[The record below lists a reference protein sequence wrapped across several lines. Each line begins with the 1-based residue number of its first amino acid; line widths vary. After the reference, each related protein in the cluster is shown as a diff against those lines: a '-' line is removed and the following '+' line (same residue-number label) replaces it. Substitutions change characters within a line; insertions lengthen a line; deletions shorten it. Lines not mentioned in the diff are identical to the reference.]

1 MGRHIGRRPN
11 KAYRAFAAL
20 IRHSSVIATPGSR
33 RARVMNE
40 PFAHRPPKS
49 WLKVSFGIA
58 DELADPAAAYLTDL
72 TGNGVEQSM
81 PPPDGNAGPTTTVT
95 AYLDRDDGTPANRE
109 KIRAFLTQ
117 LCGTPPEIS
126 FEEIIEEDWGIN
138 WKKHFKPVRV
148 SSRIIVKPTWEPYQ
162 GEAGE
167 IVIEID
173 PGLAF
178 GTGLHASTRLALQ
191 LIDAAFAGNIPP
203 ATVLDVGTGTGILGI
218 AAALFGA
225 ATVTGIDND
234 PDAVVCAEKNV
245 AQNRIGHVMAVS
257 GADLHAQTGPF
268 DLVVAN
274 ITSDVLTRLAPLLA
288 DRIAPAG
295 KLILAGILAGQQGR
309 DIEQTFAALGLTLRQ
324 SPVDG
329 EWQAFLFSA

>member
-1 MGRHIGRRPN
+1 
-11 KAYRAFAAL
+11 
-20 IRHSSVIATPGSR
+20 
-33 RARVMNE
+33 MNE

-49 WLKVSFGIA
+49 WLKVSFSIT
-58 DELADPAAAYLTDL
+58 DELADPAAAYLSDL

-81 PPPDGNAGPTTTVT
+81 PPPDGNADSTTVT

-109 KIRAFLTQ
+109 KIRSFLEQ
-117 LCGTPPEIS
+117 LCGRPPEIR
-126 FEEIIEEDWGIN
+126 FEEIIEEDWGLN

-148 SSRIIVKPTWEPYQ
+148 SSRIIVKPTWEAYQ
-162 GEAGE
+162 AATGE

-191 LIDAAFAGNIPP
+191 LIDAAFADDTPP
-203 ATVLDVGTGTGILGI
+203 VTVLDVGTGTGILGI

-225 ATVTGIDND
+225 AAVTGIDND

-245 AQNRIGHVMAVS
+245 AQNRINHVMAVS
-257 GADLHAQTGPF
+257 GTDLQAQTGPF

-274 ITSDVLTRLAPLLA
+274 ITSDVLTLLAPLLA
-288 DRIAPAG
+288 GRIAPAG

-309 DIEQTFAALGLTLRQ
+309 EIEQTFAALGLTLLQ

>member
-1 MGRHIGRRPN
+1 
-11 KAYRAFAAL
+11 
-20 IRHSSVIATPGSR
+20 
-33 RARVMNE
+33 MNE

-49 WLKVSFGIA
+49 WLKVSFSIA

-81 PPPDGNAGPTTTVT
+81 PPPEGNAGSTTVT

-109 KIRAFLTQ
+109 KIRSFLEQ
-117 LCGTPPEIS
+117 LCGRPPEIL
-126 FEEIIEEDWGIN
+126 FEEIIEEDWGLN

-162 GEAGE
+162 AATGE

-191 LIDAAFAGNIPP
+191 LIDAAFADDTPP
-203 ATVLDVGTGTGILGI
+203 VTVLDVGTGTGILGI

-225 ATVTGIDND
+225 AAVTGIDND

-245 AQNRIGHVMAVS
+245 AQNRINHVMAVS
-257 GADLHAQTGPF
+257 GTDLQAQTGPF

-274 ITSDVLTRLAPLLA
+274 ITSDVLTLLAPLLA
-288 DRIAPAG
+288 ARIAPAG

-309 DIEQTFAALGLTLRQ
+309 EIEQTFAALGLTLLQ

>member
-1 MGRHIGRRPN
+1 
-11 KAYRAFAAL
+11 
-20 IRHSSVIATPGSR
+20 
-33 RARVMNE
+33 MNE

-49 WLKVSFGIA
+49 WLKVSFSIT

-81 PPPDGNAGPTTTVT
+81 PPPDGNAGPTTVT

-109 KIRAFLTQ
+109 RILSFLEQ
-117 LCGTPPEIS
+117 LCGRQPEIR
-126 FEEIIEEDWGIN
+126 FEEIIEEDWGLN

-162 GEAGE
+162 AATGE

-191 LIDAAFAGNIPP
+191 LIDAAFAGDTPP
-203 ATVLDVGTGTGILGI
+203 VTVLDVGTGTGILGI

-225 ATVTGIDND
+225 AAVTGIDND

-245 AQNRIGHVMAVS
+245 AQNRIIHAMAIS
-257 GADLHAQTGPF
+257 GTDLQTQTGPF

-274 ITSDVLTRLAPLLA
+274 ITSDVLTGLAPLLA
-288 DRIAPAG
+288 GRIAPAG

-309 DIEQTFAALGLTLRQ
+309 EIEQTFAALGLTLLQ